1 MSRRPRVRSLQFSK
15 QIVRQG
21 RYQVRLLGQPG
32 KARLQQQTIVALQ
45 LGQAGI
51 TQPVF
56 HVGQGI
62 EQVAQLPGRPV
73 AAGTQAQVA
82 NRPLHS
88 LRLQQ
93 RLARLGQNELLL
105 FRVGATQQ
113 VNDAARF
120 GRRQR
125 LATHRDQHSCL
136 VANGQPRQLP
146 RQARCQQAQTQLC
159 LGLIGQPL
167 Q

>member
-1 MSRRPRVRSLQFSK
+1 LQFSK
-15 QIVRQG
+15 QIVYQG
-21 RYQVRLLGQPG
+21 CNQVRLLGQPG
-32 KARLQQQTIVALQ
+32 QARLQQQAIAALQ

-51 TQPVF
+51 TQPVL
-56 HVGQGI
+56 HAAQGI
-62 EQVAQLPGRPV
+62 EQVAQLPSRPV

-113 VNDAARF
+113 INDAARF

-125 LATHRDQHSCL
+125 LATHRDQHRCL
-136 VANGQPRQLP
+136 VAHGQPRQLP
-146 RQARCQQAQTQLC
+146 RQAWCQQAQTQLR
-159 LGLIGQPL
+159 LGLVDQAL